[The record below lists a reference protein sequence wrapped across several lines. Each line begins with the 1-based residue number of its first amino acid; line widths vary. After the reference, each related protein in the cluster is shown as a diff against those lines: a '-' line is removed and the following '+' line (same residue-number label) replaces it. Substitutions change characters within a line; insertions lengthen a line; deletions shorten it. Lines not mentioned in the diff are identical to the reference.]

1 MLGQHAVLQKGI
13 HEIWYINENMRRIM
27 VRPVNL
33 AAIHIVTLYIK
44 DSSQV
49 MAHCITSLPPLQIT
63 KNIEMLCSD
72 EEFREI
78 YQIIECT

>member
-1 MLGQHAVLQKGI
+1 MLRQYAVLQKGI

-44 DSSQV
+44 DSGQV
-49 MAHCITSLPPLQIT
+49 MAHCITSFHPYIRF
-63 KNIEMLCSD
+63 
-72 EEFREI
+72 EELLKTFRCCAPKRNSENF
-78 YQIIECT
+78 TR

>member
-1 MLGQHAVLQKGI
+1 MLRQYAVLQKGI

-44 DSSQV
+44 DSG
-49 MAHCITSLPPLQIT
+49 
-63 KNIEMLCSD
+63 
-72 EEFREI
+72 
-78 YQIIECT
+78 